1 MLSLVDDR
9 QTSSTQNKV
18 LKSLVLVL
26 VLVQPTL
33 KESDQERNQDT
44 EIRTNMFSF
53 WFQSPDQLSSDAG
66 KRVMIGSD
74 RRLLCKTWT

>member
-1 MLSLVDDR
+1 MLSLVDER
-9 QTSSTQNKV
+9 QTSRTQNKV

-26 VLVQPTL
+26 VLVQPAL

-53 WFQSPDQLSSDAG
+53 GPDQPSSDAG

>member
-1 MLSLVDDR
+1 MDER
-9 QTSSTQNKV
+9 QTSRTQNKV

-26 VLVQPTL
+26 VLVLLLVQPAL

-53 WFQSPDQLSSDAG
+53 WLQSPDQPSSDAG